1 VQAGWGG
8 KLRMQEML
16 GRHTECVG
24 YAQDNLKD
32 FISLCNV
39 FFLTSRAKCNTLIMR
54 YLMLN
59 TSYL

>member
-1 VQAGWGG
+1 MQAGWGG

-32 FISLCNV
+32 FISLLSSSLLLELNV
-39 FFLTSRAKCNTLIMR
+39 IQ
-54 YLMLN
+54 
-59 TSYL
+59 